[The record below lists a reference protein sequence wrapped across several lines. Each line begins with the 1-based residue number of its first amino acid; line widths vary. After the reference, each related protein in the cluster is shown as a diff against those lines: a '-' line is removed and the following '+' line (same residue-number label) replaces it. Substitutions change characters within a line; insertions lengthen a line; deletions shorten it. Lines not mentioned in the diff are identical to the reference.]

1 MNASEVELDS
11 EDEDELKD
19 ELRPEYILVKPPAQ
33 LSPDIIQRHKHYG
46 LAIVNCTTGIDIS
59 YDANFWDI
67 EEILRSFFPTLFEW
81 FDTLPKVEGNS
92 DTDFGD
98 PADLPQWL
106 LCTKLPGRSS
116 GVSIAAGVAFPTGS
130 DIEFNVQTKRSGFR
144 ENILILSKYY
154 VISFIL
160 SQANVHSATRSPIP
174 TELLNK
180 WQKRVGKKGAKSRP
194 YTSPSPIDDSDSD
207 FPPLGPIAPR
217 IKYTTRSSLA
227 ALPGED
233 GNAVAGPGPST
244 IHHSESNGTQEATS
258 NRHGWEVIEIEGT
271 SFHHCSV

>member
-144 ENILILSKYY
+144 ENILILSQYY
-154 VISFIL
+154 
-160 SQANVHSATRSPIP
+160 
-174 TELLNK
+174 
-180 WQKRVGKKGAKSRP
+180 
-194 YTSPSPIDDSDSD
+194 YT
-207 FPPLGPIAPR
+207 FFFR
-217 IKYTTRSSLA
+217 R
-227 ALPGED
+227 
-233 GNAVAGPGPST
+233 
-244 IHHSESNGTQEATS
+244 
-258 NRHGWEVIEIEGT
+258 
-271 SFHHCSV
+271 